1 MSTPPLLAP
10 IPLADAEL
18 NLLQPLVYQECG
30 MFFDERRIHFLRD
43 RVQRRLKVCQ
53 ADSFY
58 SYYRLL
64 TSREGKTELTA
75 LLDNLIVNETSFF
88 RAKPQLEL
96 FQKTILEQIL
106 NRKQANRDWT
116 LRE

>member
-1 MSTPPLLAP
+1 
-10 IPLADAEL
+10 
-18 NLLQPLVYQECG
+18 

-53 ADSFY
+53 LDSFY

-88 RAKPQLEL
+88 RVQPQLEL
-96 FQKTILEQIL
+96 FQKTILEEIL
-106 NRKQANRDWT
+106 H
-116 LRE
+116 RETGTARLVFARLERGLLDGAGALHAWPC